1 MIKNM
6 ADLKNFVNER
16 IAVALELTRDEIF
29 KIVLH
34 YCEEYYDEYLPNEY
48 HRTYKLL
55 HNCQKSEISKNGNEY
70 SFWVGWNDNYLKF
83 IYPGEDEVSG
93 LWVLQEYNS
102 GTHGTYL
109 PFGKRGSN
117 FWDLSIT
124 DIENQGGINNIF
136 KKNCKLCGLNITN

>member
-16 IAVALELTRDEIF
+16 VEVALELTRDEIF

-48 HRTYKLL
+48 ERTYKLL
-55 HNCQKSEISKNGNEY
+55 NSCQKSEIMKNSNGY
-70 SFWVGWNDNYLKF
+70 SFWVGWNDSYLKF
-83 IYPGEDEVSG
+83 IYSSEDDVSG
-93 LWVLQEYNS
+93 LDVLHSYNS
-102 GTHGTYL
+102 GLHGGFA
-109 PFGKRGSN
+109 PFGERGSN

-124 DIENQGGINNIF
+124 AIENQGGVSNIF